1 MNRDRIYLLLYS
13 LILFLI
19 FLWNVPLLDP
29 DEPVYGETAK
39 EMIAAGDWLSPR
51 IYGDFWYDKP
61 PLFYWLEAV
70 SFSLLGVSTF
80 SARLPSALI
89 AAGTV
94 LYVYGAAER
103 LFSRRIAF
111 TGAFILA
118 SSLEFIVIARAAVT
132 DMTLTAAL
140 TAALFS
146 FLEKRYAAAYIAC
159 GFALLAKGPIGFGF
173 PAFIVGLWLLAQ
185 KRFTWK
191 PIMAL
196 RWYWGIPLACLVGLP
211 WYAYMVSVHGQPFVD
226 TFLGYHNLVRFTQP
240 EHAGKDHW
248 WLYFVVLTA
257 GFFPWTGA
265 LAGALARV
273 RRFAADP
280 KTLYL
285 MVWAGFIFLF
295 FSASSTQL
303 FSYILP
309 IFPPLAVLSALYLDD
324 LAQEGTGRLFPQL
337 HIFFLGITAAA
348 VAAAPLTPVGGLSA
362 KYGTALV
369 MMILGL
375 LAVRLFRGGNVRGFL
390 FAQGA
395 LALFLTCA
403 AWTLFAEPVREQFTS
418 PHLSMRAA
426 VTERPEGTALWI
438 DPFYRPASAFYHD
451 LYGRPMPDLTKPGAS
466 IPGPA
471 DLLVQ
476 KKVVRDWSPAV
487 RDEWQTIWQTDTA
500 LLLRKS

>member
-94 LYVYGAAER
+94 LYVYGTAER

-265 LAGALARV
+265 LAGALTRV

-324 LAQEGTGRLFPQL
+324 LAQEGAGRLFPQL

-348 VAAAPLTPVGGLSA
+348 VAAAPLTPAGGLPA

-369 MMILGL
+369 SAGR
-375 LAVRLFRGGNVRGFL
+375 A
-390 FAQGA
+390 GA
-395 LALFLTCA
+395 LSHLRRVDALRGARAGAVHIAPPLHARRRDGTA
-403 AWTLFAEPVREQFTS
+403 GRDGALDRPL
-418 PHLSMRAA
+418 LSSGFRVLSRSLRAA
-426 VTERPEGTALWI
+426 HAGSHEARRFDPRPGGSSRPEKS
-438 DPFYRPASAFYHD
+438 RPRLVSGSA
-451 LYGRPMPDLTKPGAS
+451 GRMADRLADGHGAPPPILIS
-466 IPGPA
+466 
-471 DLLVQ
+471 VF
-476 KKVVRDWSPAV
+476 
-487 RDEWQTIWQTDTA
+487 
-500 LLLRKS
+500 LRSTR